1 MRQFFD
7 EASIPAQPLSRR
19 RVLRLLGL
27 GATGAGGAV
36 LLAACGA
43 GTTGTATTSS
53 AVAATSAVATST
65 TAAASSA
72 ATTTTAPATTS
83 SSSVVTSASSTASS
97 ASAITSA
104 STTTSTAAAVAASS
118 VSPGGKLELNLW
130 TTWGDKDQVAEQ
142 AMADSFAKTQSNVT
156 VKVTTKS
163 DGDPFTTAMASGN
176 PPDMI
181 QTWNAAEV
189 ATWATSGGVV
199 QMNSFIGASKMDLTK
214 LDPAGLAA
222 GQLFGKQYGMPM
234 LVYTNTLL
242 FWNKSIFQDVGLDPN
257 TPPATWQD
265 LLTYAQ
271 KITQKQG
278 DTFTRMGFVPNF
290 AQGGIGN
297 IVWSFGGQLYSDD
310 GKQVTPDNPGVV
322 KSVEY
327 TRQQIV
333 QFGGQPA
340 ISAFSKGFGTNE
352 KDPFYISQ
360 IAMVVNGE
368 WLPTFITKYKPDL
381 DYGIGYLPYD
391 ESAPQAKNSGNIATN
406 LIVMPK
412 DAKHQQQAW
421 EFIAYANTPEPNV
434 KLATALGNTPQVL
447 AAAATMQQA
456 AATPQLKFIFQ
467 AHQSKN
473 MHATPINPISS
484 EYNKDFN
491 AAVGNVLAG
500 KADAPSALAQV
511 KTIIQPKL
519 DAITKGP

>member
-1 MRQFFD
+1 MRHVLD
-7 EASIPAQPLSRR
+7 DPSIPSHPLSRR
-19 RVLRLLGL
+19 RVLRLFVA
-27 GATGAGGAV
+27 GAGGVGGAV

-43 GTTGTATTSS
+43 GTTGTAVTSS
-53 AVAATSAVATST
+53 AVAATSTAVAS
-65 TAAASSA
+65 TAATSSA
-72 ATTTTAPATTS
+72 ANAATS
-83 SSSVVTSASSTASS
+83 SANVVTSASSTASS
-97 ASAITSA
+97 ANVVTSA
-104 STTTSTAAAVAASS
+104 SSMTSSAAAVTASS
-118 VSPGGKLELNLW
+118 VAPGGKLELNLW

-142 AMADSFAKTQSNVT
+142 AMADSFAKTQSGVT

-176 PPDMI
+176 PPDLI

-214 LDPAGLAA
+214 LDPAGLTA
-222 GQLFGKQYGMPM
+222 GQLFGKQFGMPM

-242 FWNKSIFQDVGLDPN
+242 YWNKSIFQDVGLDPN

-360 IAMVVNGE
+360 TAMVVNGE
-368 WLPTFITKYKPDL
+368 WLPTFIKEYKPDL
-381 DYGIGYLPYD
+381 DYGIGFLPFD
-391 ESAPQAKNSGNIATN
+391 ESAPQAKESGNIATN

-434 KLATALGNTPQVL
+434 MLATALGNTPQVL

-467 AHQSKN
+467 AHQSRN